1 MIIKNIII
9 LFFFFGFISCSS
21 VNEDSN
27 SEEVSHPTFE
37 GSSSAVI
44 R

>member
-9 LFFFFGFISCSS
+9 LFFFCGFVSCSS
-21 VNEDSN
+21 VK
-27 SEEVSHPTFE
+27 EETKKEEAVHQTFE